1 MIEKE
6 LLSEQLITFI
16 DESPTQF
23 HAVEKAKA
31 ILIQSNFIPLDLTKD
46 WDLKSGGKYYVT
58 RNNSSIFAFIIGTDN
73 IGDNGFRIIASHSD
87 SPTFKIKPNPEI
99 LKENSFITLNTEVYG
114 GPILMS
120 WLDRP
125 LSIAGRVSLASENNL
140 KPNNVLL
147 DFKRP
152 VVVIPNLAIHLNRS
166 VNEGVE
172 LNKQIDM
179 LPLLGQIKEG
189 ETTADYL
196 KNIIAKELKIDKEDI
211 LDYDLTLYDTTKG
224 CRVGINNE
232 FISSS
237 RIDNLAMAHS
247 SLLAIAE
254 NKPQPFTQMIAIFDN
269 EEVGSLT
276 KQGADSPLFKHIFER
291 INNNLGYNKE
301 AFYKAVYNSFL
312 ISADMAHSVHPN
324 RPEKHDPTSRPL
336 MNKGPVIKI
345 HANQKYTSDGDSTAV
360 FESLCKK
367 ADVPYQKFVNRS
379 DTVGGSTLG
388 NLSTGQLDIRS
399 VDVGNPMLAMHSV
412 RELCGTDDHYYMTKV
427 FKEFFAK

>member
-1 MIEKE
+1 MKQKE
-6 LLSEQLITFI
+6 SLAEQLITFI
-16 DESPTQF
+16 DASPTPF
-23 HAVEKAKA
+23 HAVKEVKE
-31 ILIQSNFIPLDLTKD
+31 LLNNNSFIPLNLSED
-46 WDLKSGGKYYVT
+46 WNLQVGKKYYVT
-58 RNNSSIFAFIIGTDN
+58 RNDSSVFAFIIGTDN
-73 IGDNGFRIIASHSD
+73 IGNEGFRIVASHSD

-99 LKENSFITLNTEVYG
+99 VKENNFITLNTEVYG

-125 LSIAGRVSLASENNL
+125 LSIAGRVSLLSDNNL

-152 VVVIPNLAIHLNRS
+152 ILIIPNLAIHLNRS

-179 LPLLGQIKEG
+179 LPLLGELKEG
-189 ETTADYL
+189 ETTTDYF
-196 KNIIAKELKIDKEDI
+196 KNIIAKELDIDKSQI

-224 CRVGINNE
+224 CKVGINNE
-232 FISSS
+232 YISSS

-247 SLLAIAE
+247 SLLSIIE

-291 INNNLGYNKE
+291 IIDNLGYNRE
-301 AFYKAVYNSFL
+301 AFYKAIHNSFL
-312 ISADMAHSVHPN
+312 ISADMAHSIHPN
-324 RPEKHDPTSRPL
+324 KPEKHDPTSRPL

-367 ADVPYQKFVNRS
+367 ANVPYQKFVNRS
-379 DTVGGSTLG
+379 DTIGGSTLG
-388 NLSTGQLDIRS
+388 NLSTGQLEIRS

-412 RELCGTDDHYYMTKV
+412 RELCGVDDHFYMTKV
-427 FKEFFAK
+427 FKEFFVK